1 MHLDPLNDVP
11 PPPVRYKVLLVDDD
25 ASVLRSTAAAL
36 ELDLDVVTCS
46 SGERALALL
55 AAGDV
60 HVVCSDYEMTGMT
73 GLELLNRVAG
83 LPQSVSGLL
92 MTGSD
97 SFMGRHNARA
107 GEHYVLVKPVDP
119 KRLSSLIV
127 QLART
132 AVMKRGSK
140 RQR

>member
-1 MHLDPLNDVP
+1 
-11 PPPVRYKVLLVDDD
+11 
-25 ASVLRSTAAAL
+25 
-36 ELDLDVVTCS
+36 
-46 SGERALALL
+46 
-55 AAGDV
+55 
-60 HVVCSDYEMTGMT
+60 
-73 GLELLNRVAG
+73 
-83 LPQSVSGLL
+83 
-92 MTGSD
+92 
-97 SFMGRHNARA
+97 MGRHNARA